1 MLMKGKSTGKAAGSR
16 PNETTHAQN
25 VALAAFNR
33 LIAEPERLE
42 GFLATTGLQPDTIRQ
57 ASGEPE
63 FYAAILDYVS
73 ADEHLIMAIAAELDM
88 NPAEI
93 AAARARLS
101 PDADFE
107 P

>member
-1 MLMKGKSTGKAAGSR
+1 MLMKGKSAGNAVGAGSR
-16 PNETTHAQN
+16 DSSHAQN

-33 LIAEPERLE
+33 LIAEPERLA
-42 GFLATTGLQPDTIRQ
+42 GFLSVTGLRPDTIRQ
-57 ASGEPE
+57 AADSPG
-63 FYAAILDYVS
+63 FLAAILDYVS
-73 ADEHLIMAIAAELDM
+73 ADEGLIVAIAQELEM

-101 PDADFE
+101 PEAEFE